1 MSKSKSVVKETPV
14 VSPDYLDGLYD
25 IIGACRK
32 LYDYSLN
39 PQSEIYRI
47 ARFVTVFASQVAYLD
62 YLRDE
67 TSAVIKSGDTF
78 LIKRQ
83 IQKVD
88 WAQECK
94 AWEKAWTDMAEM
106 YDSLLL
112 EFDGQSTN
120 DGNMLSFKTS
130 SEIMDAARK
139 FYQDRDDRTKADYI
153 KTLEQSLML

>member
-1 MSKSKSVVKETPV
+1 MSKSKSIVKEKSIVAPEYTEA
-14 VSPDYLDGLYD
+14 LYE
-25 IIGACRK
+25 IIGSCKK

-47 ARFVTVFASQVAYLD
+47 SRFVAIFASQVAYLD

-67 TSAVIKSGDTF
+67 TASIIKSGDTF

-94 AWEKAWTDMAEM
+94 AWDQVWSEIASM
-106 YDSLLL
+106 YDTLLL

-120 DGNMLSFKTS
+120 DGNILTFKTS
-130 SEIMDAARK
+130 SEIMDSARK
-139 FYQDRDDRTKADYI
+139 FYQDKDDNDRNDAI
-153 KTLEQSLML
+153 KTLQASLAL

>member
-1 MSKSKSVVKETPV
+1 MSKSKSIVKEKSV
-14 VSPDYLDGLYD
+14 VAPEYTEALYE
-25 IIGACRK
+25 IIAACRK

-47 ARFVTVFASQVAYLD
+47 SRFVSVFASQVAYLD

-67 TSAVIKSGDTF
+67 TASIIKSGDTF

-94 AWEKAWTDMAEM
+94 AWDQVWSEVASM
-106 YDSLLL
+106 YDTLLL

-120 DGNMLSFKTS
+120 DGNILTFKTS
-130 SEIMDAARK
+130 SEIMDSARK
-139 FYQDRDDRTKADYI
+139 FYQDKDDNDRNDAI
-153 KTLEQSLML
+153 KTLQASLAL